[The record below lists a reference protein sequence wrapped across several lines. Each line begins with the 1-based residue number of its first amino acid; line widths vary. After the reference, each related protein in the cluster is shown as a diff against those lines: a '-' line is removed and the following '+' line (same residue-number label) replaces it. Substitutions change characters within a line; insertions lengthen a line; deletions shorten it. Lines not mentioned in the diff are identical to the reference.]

1 MESGDTFEPGA
12 TTEAVAVVEAGAA
25 TEAVAGAAKGVVGAA
40 VGEVEAGTAGAAVEA
55 AAEAAAGAGA
65 AEAAAAFVNALLNPL
80 NLDDSS
86 VGTKLVY
93 NVFLVSAGF
102 FTSSAILLILDDLI
116 HLNTPMQPRRLI
128 R

>member
-12 TTEAVAVVEAGAA
+12 V
-25 TEAVAGAAKGVVGAA
+25 AVAGAATGVVGAT
-40 VGEVEAGTAGAAVEA
+40 GEVEAAAGAAVEA
-55 AAEAAAGAGA
+55 ATGA
-65 AEAAAAFVNALLNPL
+65 AVGAVEAAAAFVNALLNPL
-80 NLDDSS
+80 NPDDSL
-86 VGTKLVY
+86 VGTNLVS

>member
-1 MESGDTFEPGA
+1 
-12 TTEAVAVVEAGAA
+12 V
-25 TEAVAGAAKGVVGAA
+25 
-40 VGEVEAGTAGAAVEA
+40 VGEVEAGTVEAATGAAVGA
-55 AAEAAAGAGA
+55 AVGAAAGAGA

-80 NLDDSS
+80 NPDDSL
-86 VGTKLVY
+86 VGTNLVS